1 MVSVAMLTMIALL
14 AMNTTRKYG
23 HKDSPMGSLF
33 SHRVG
38 EPASPQQP
46 TATNRINAK
55 REKLS
60 AGFGSCITAYT
71 DTYTDNFHRYWWY
84 SRKNPQRIRKNT
96 APTVRGGALT
106 LTIGGSTIQN

>member
-14 AMNTTRKYG
+14 AMNTTWKYG

-71 DTYTDNFHRYWWY
+71 DTYTDNFQRYWWY
-84 SRKNPQRIRKNT
+84 SRKNPNASEKTPRQPLREEH
-96 APTVRGGALT
+96 
-106 LTIGGSTIQN
+106 